1 MEILIR
7 KEPNG
12 SIYLDKQNACYFETL
27 GMDKPPYN
35 FRKITIED
43 GFADCEASDFND
55 DLTFNTIKYSERKSK
70 ELTIKYENMIVN
82 EIRKKY
88 SLNQELAILRQ
99 RDSKFYEYQEYF
111 DYVEQCKAKAKQFFN
126 MV

>member
-12 SIYLDKQNACYFETL
+12 SIYLDKKNAYKFETL
-27 GMDKPPYN
+27 KMDKPPYN
-35 FRKITIED
+35 FTKISIED

-55 DLTFNTIKYSERKSK
+55 DLTFNTIKYNERKSK
-70 ELTIKYENMIVN
+70 ELTMQYENMIVN

-99 RDSKFYEYQEYF
+99 RDSKFIEYQEYF
-111 DYVEQCKAKAKQFFN
+111 DYVEQCKAKAKQFFI

>member
-1 MEILIR
+1 MKILIR
-7 KEPNG
+7 REPNG
-12 SIYLDKQNACYFETL
+12 SIYLDKQNACYYESL
-27 GMDKPPYN
+27 QMDKPPYN
-35 FRKITIED
+35 FTKITIED

-55 DLTFNTIKYSERKSK
+55 DFTFNTIKYSERKIK
-70 ELTIKYENMIVN
+70 EKINKYENMIVD

-99 RDSKFYEYQEYF
+99 RDSNFIEYQEYF
-111 DYVEQCKAKAKQFFN
+111 DYVEQCKAKAKQFYN

>member
-12 SIYLDKQNACYFETL
+12 SIYLDKQNAYKFETL
-27 GMDKPPYN
+27 KMDKPPYN
-35 FRKITIED
+35 FTKISIED

-55 DLTFNTIKYSERKSK
+55 DLTFNTIKYNERKSK
-70 ELTIKYENMIVN
+70 ELTMQYENMIVN

-99 RDSKFYEYQEYF
+99 RDSKFIEYQEYF

-126 MV
+126 LV